1 MGFNFVVQDSA
12 IAIAASDLNP
22 AMLNLDIL
30 RYSGVIPADWEVA
43 KSPIYAPGGAQIVFK
58 NGVNIIAE
66 GHQVAVVEPLESEI
80 NLQSLSV
87 VQQYV
92 RAFPNLRYEGFTT
105 SIRSYVPTDY
115 PAGRYVCD
123 TWLAAGPW
131 QDDCARAAIN
141 LVYKGERAP
150 LQLALTEA
158 MLQTKQKETISIVLF
173 SGRYGYA
180 AHGETSEEKCRYLTS
195 CFGHIPSDVEYYI
208 NIIKS
213 KFIEPSFG
221 STTENEP
228 QLVLSTVC

>member
-1 MGFNFVVQDSA
+1 MF
-12 IAIAASDLNP
+12 
-22 AMLNLDIL
+22 
-30 RYSGVIPADWEVA
+30 E
-43 KSPIYAPGGAQIVFK
+43 
-58 NGVNIIAE
+58 
-66 GHQVAVVEPLESEI
+66 H
-80 NLQSLSV
+80 
-87 VQQYV
+87 
-92 RAFPNLRYEGFTT
+92 FTT